1 MIQPPGTASSRLAR
15 KDLVPAVSARQ
26 DCTMPPAARVGD
38 PTGHGPPLLGTG
50 CPTVL
55 IANQPAWRAIGN
67 PAVMASVNAQ
77 KTTWDAAIK
86 TAELATLAAAGTPG
100 LPAAKAAEEATKAAA
115 AAAMSAAMMSAMAAG
130 GGPGGP
136 PDLHT
141 CPVPLPIPPHGPGMV
156 PQGSATV
163 KIGGLPAARQ
173 GDQLI
178 EALGPPNSI
187 TVGCLTVIVG
197 G

>member
-1 MIQPPGTASSRLAR
+1 
-15 KDLVPAVSARQ
+15 
-26 DCTMPPAARVGD
+26 MPSAARVGD
-38 PTGHGPPLLGTG
+38 ATGHGPPLLGVG

-55 IANQPAWRAIGN
+55 IANMPAWRAIGN
-67 PAVMASVNAQ
+67 PGVMASVNAQ
-77 KTTWDAAIK
+77 KSTWDVTIKAAE
-86 TAELATLAAAGTPG
+86 AATLAAAGTPG
-100 LPAAKAAEEATKAAA
+100 APAAKAAEEATKAAA

-156 PQGSATV
+156 PSGSTTV

-187 TVGCLTVIVG
+187 AMGCPTVQIG

>member
-1 MIQPPGTASSRLAR
+1 
-15 KDLVPAVSARQ
+15 
-26 DCTMPPAARVGD
+26 MPPAARVAD
-38 PTGHGPPLLGTG
+38 PTGHGPPLLGAG

-55 IANQPAWRAIGN
+55 IANMPAWRAIGN
-67 PAVMASVNAQ
+67 PGAMAAVNSQ
-77 KTTWDAAIK
+77 KTTWDVTIKAAE
-86 TAELATLAAAGTPG
+86 AATLAAAGTPG

-156 PQGSATV
+156 PQGSTTV

-187 TVGCLTVIVG
+187 TMGCPTVVIG

>member
-1 MIQPPGTASSRLAR
+1 
-15 KDLVPAVSARQ
+15 
-26 DCTMPPAARVGD
+26 
-38 PTGHGPPLLGTG
+38 
-50 CPTVL
+50 
-55 IANQPAWRAIGN
+55 
-67 PAVMASVNAQ
+67 MASVNAQ
-77 KTTWDAAIK
+77 KTTWDAAINV
-86 TAELATLAAAGTPG
+86 AEATTLAAAGTPG

-115 AAAMSAAMMSAMAAG
+115 AAAMSAAMMSAMAASG
-130 GGPGGP
+130 GTTGP

-141 CPVPLPIPPHGPGMV
+141 CPIPLPIPPHGPGMV
-156 PQGSATV
+156 PMGSTTV

-187 TVGCLTVIVG
+187 VAGCPTVIIG